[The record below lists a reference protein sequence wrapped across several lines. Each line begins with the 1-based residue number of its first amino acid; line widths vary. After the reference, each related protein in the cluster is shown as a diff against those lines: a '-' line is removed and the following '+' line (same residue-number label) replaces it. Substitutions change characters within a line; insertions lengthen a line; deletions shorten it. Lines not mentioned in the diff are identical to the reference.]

1 MPKYLD
7 TNIQIKTL
15 SYGFQ
20 QIQYRN
26 KGLIFF
32 FFFLAML
39 CGLQDLLS
47 QTKD

>member
-26 KGLIFF
+26 KRLIF